1 MAVTDVDSEFSS
13 RRDKACTKPKRIIS
27 ASVTIFAMSGA
38 SVRAPTSA
46 NGFIACQMAS
56 TGSLLNAT
64 KLSPGLQGVP
74 KTDIATRPIDPLLN
88 VPLRNFGPIC
98 ARIPEIPCR
107 LPASREF
114 GFRDECAENGIS
126 DNG

>member
-13 RRDKACTKPKRIIS
+13 RRDKARTKPKRIIS
-27 ASVTIFAMSGA
+27 ASVTIFAMSDA
-38 SVRAPTSA
+38 SVRAPISA
-46 NGFIACQMAS
+46 NGFIACQTAS

-88 VPLRNFGPIC
+88 VPLRKFWSHLRPNAEVCFQPRKFETG
-98 ARIPEIPCR
+98 ARAAGHSLMSSAI
-107 LPASREF
+107 L
-114 GFRDECAENGIS
+114 
-126 DNG
+126 